1 MMQIIARQKSLSGNN
16 YYQINLLERGGTMP
30 RELPVRELSHSG
42 VATAAGTA
50 KDSGEN
56 FL

>member
-1 MMQIIARQKSLSGNN
+1 MMQIIARQKSLSWNN
-16 YYQINLLERGGTMP
+16 YYQINFLESWGTMP

-42 VATAAGTA
+42 VATATGTA
-50 KDSGEN
+50 KGSGED